1 MTAVSTEQLSK
12 DMQASAQKLKEA
24 GLIPQSQDQPLNAN
38 DLLFYLTQTSMPM
51 ADLLQQYG
59 LFLDDRG
66 LNYDLAQFG
75 AIGQIANKVIS
86 ERQAGYLE
94 GVWKQFDLSTDED
107 MDSNGTYILTAL
119 AALEVLYGPD
129 RSGQ

>member
-1 MTAVSTEQLSK
+1 MTTVSTEQLSK

-51 ADLLQQYG
+51 ADLLQQLG

-66 LNYDLAQFG
+66 LNYDLAQFD
-75 AIGQIANKVIS
+75 AIGQIANKVIT
-86 ERQAGYLE
+86 ERQAGYLD
-94 GVWKQFDLSTDED
+94 GVWKELDLSTDED

-119 AALEVLYGPD
+119 AALDVLYGPPAV
-129 RSGQ
+129 